1 MPGPEEIALRGVIDQ
16 MWEKYDVDNSGDL
29 DKEETKMFVRD
40 TLGNL
45 GSGVEMTDEAFD
57 ELFKTFDKDGSGTI
71 EKAEM
76 VAFIKQ
82 IMSGQ

>member
-1 MPGPEEIALRGVIDQ
+1 
-16 MWEKYDVDNSGDL
+16 MWEKYDVDNSGDF

-57 ELFKTFDKDGSGTI
+57 DLFKTFDKDGSGTI